1 MLYFLFYNKC
11 INYFKRVL
19 LMLKRFIAV
28 LLVLCAVLCF
38 CGCDKLVDTDM
49 GAVSEP
55 TVSSTPEPENPYALN
70 TLTGVYNLDK
80 DKANL
85 RPVAVM
91 IDNDSLAQRNSQ
103 FSVSK
108 ADIVYETEIEAGIT
122 RLMAVFSDISKIGQ
136 IGDIRSARYVYVD
149 LAMGHNA
156 IYVHSGKDPTYC
168 KPHLADLDNFEIT
181 YGYYG
186 KRIHYGNVMSWQE
199 LFTSGETLTK
209 AFSDKKWKTTDDNKK
224 TWQNFAKPEEKVT
237 LSGAANKAT
246 VGFNNVYISYFN
258 YNADTGLYTKTSKFT
273 ENYDREDNSPYT
285 VKNVF
290 VLKTDMSMY
299 PDNYRRKIDLVGGSG
314 YYIVNGTYE
323 EIKWKK
329 GASTDSFV
337 FTKADGTP
345 LTVNA
350 GNSWVC
356 IIKQSGKVSF
366 E

>member
-1 MLYFLFYNKC
+1 
-11 INYFKRVL
+11 
-19 LMLKRFIAV
+19 MLKKIISALLC
-28 LLVLCAVLCF
+28 LLVILSLCACSV
-38 CGCDKLVDTDM
+38 KETPNTD
-49 GAVSEP
+49 ADNSASA
-55 TVSSTPEPENPYALN
+55 SSIPEPENPYAQN
-70 TLTGVYNLDK
+70 SLTGIYDLDK
-80 DKANL
+80 SKTNY

-103 FSVSK
+103 FAVSS

-122 RLMAVFSDISKIGQ
+122 RLMAVFSDISKIKQ

-168 KPHLADLDNFEIT
+168 QPHLADLDNFEIT

-186 KRIHYGNVMSWQE
+186 ERIHYGNVMSWQE
-199 LFTSGETLTK
+199 LFTTGETLTK
-209 AFSDKKWKTTDDNKK
+209 AFNDKKWKITDDNIKS
-224 TWQNFAKPEEKVT
+224 WQSFAKNDDEVKLANT
-237 LSGAANKAT
+237 ANKAT
-246 VGFNNVYISYFN
+246 IGFNNVYISYFN
-258 YNADTGLYTKTSKFT
+258 YDAATGLYTKTSKFT
-273 ENYDREDNSPYT
+273 DNFDRNNQSPYKF
-285 VKNVF
+285 KNVF

-299 PDNYRRKIDLVGGSG
+299 PDNYRRKIGLEGGSG

-329 GASTDSFV
+329 GNSSDPIV

-345 LTVNA
+345 LTVA
-350 GNSWVC
+350 PGSSWVC
-356 IIKQSGKVSF
+356 IVKKSGTFTF

>member
-1 MLYFLFYNKC
+1 MLRK
-11 INYFKRVL
+11 L
-19 LMLKRFIAV
+19 LSF
-28 LLVLCAVLCF
+28 LLVLCVVFSLAA
-38 CGCDKLVDTDM
+38 CGTAEPVDNNV
-49 GAVSEP
+49 GSL
-55 TVSSTPEPENPYALN
+55 SSSAPEPEPVNPYAQN
-70 TLTGVYNLDK
+70 SLTGVYNLDK
-80 DKANL
+80 DKTTL

-103 FSVSK
+103 FSVSD

-122 RLMAVFSDISKIGQ
+122 RLMAVFSDLSKIGQ
-136 IGDIRSARYVYVD
+136 IGDIRSARYCFVD

-168 KPHLADLDNFEIT
+168 KPHLSDLDNFEIT

-186 KRIHYGNVMSWQE
+186 ERIHYGNVMSWQE
-199 LFTSGETLTK
+199 LFTTGETLLG
-209 AFSDKKWKTTDDNKK
+209 AFKDKKWKTTDENIKP
-224 TWQNFAKPEEKVT
+224 WQNFAKETETVT
-237 LSGAANKAT
+237 LANTANKASIS
-246 VGFNNVYISYFN
+246 FNNVYISYFN
-258 YNADTGLYTKTSKFT
+258 YDATTGLYTKTSKFT
-273 ENYDREDNSPYT
+273 ENKDQGNNKLYT

-299 PDNYRRKIDLVGGSG
+299 PDNYRRKIDLVGGDG

-329 GASTDSFV
+329 GADSDPIV
-337 FTKADGTP
+337 FTKSDGTP
-345 LTVNA
+345 LTVAA

-356 IIKQSGKVSF
+356 IVKKSGKFNF

>member
-1 MLYFLFYNKC
+1 MFRKIFSL
-11 INYFKRVL
+11 
-19 LMLKRFIAV
+19 
-28 LLVLCAVLCF
+28 LLVVCLIFSLSA
-38 CGCDKLVDTDM
+38 CGKAKPSDDN
-49 GAVSEP
+49 VSSS
-55 TVSSTPEPENPYALN
+55 TVSTPEAEPENSFAKN
-70 TLTGVYNLDK
+70 SLTGVYNLDK
-80 DKANL
+80 DKTNL

-103 FSVSK
+103 FSVST

-136 IGDIRSARYVYVD
+136 IGDVRSARYCFVD

-156 IYVHSGKDPTYC
+156 IYVHCGQDPTYC
-168 KPHLADLDNFEIT
+168 KPHLADLDDFNIS

-186 KRIHYGNVMSWQE
+186 ERIHYGDVMSWQE
-199 LFTSGETLTK
+199 LFTSGETLVG
-209 AFSDKKWKTTDDNKK
+209 AFKDKKWKTTDENIKQ
-224 TWQNFAKPEEKVT
+224 WQNFAEEKETVT
-237 LSGAANKAT
+237 LANTANKAT
-246 VGFNNVYISYFN
+246 IGFNNVYISYFN
-258 YNADTGLYTKTSKFT
+258 YDSTIGLYTKTSKFT
-273 ENYDREDNSPYT
+273 ENKDQGNGKPYT

-299 PDNYRRKIDLVGGSG
+299 PDNHRRKIELEGGDG

-329 GASTDSFV
+329 GADSDPIV
-337 FTKADGTP
+337 FTKSDGTP
-345 LTVNA
+345 LTVAA

-356 IIKQSGKVSF
+356 IVKKSGKFDF